1 MPLLST
7 VTESVKRL
15 KIHRSSLEAI
25 DNSGIIPNIDSLT
38 IVHSNVTIVYQVN
51 SIFLDTA
58 DTYLLEVTPST
69 GAKPASTNSALTI
82 FVPYSTSKFSNSDYN
97 TLYGN
102 YVANRRSS
110 ILMEASYNTGTVH
123 PTNLTGILSLK
134 ASPAE
139 AQDSNYTSIGFANA
153 RYYGSRNMSPDFNI
167 TSPYSVYGEQ
177 LVEDPRVVSG
187 LKPAVEQTNP
197 YMLIFD
203 RIESTYNEYNGGLA
217 AKIAYIIDEDSNV
230 ITPNKGRE
238 GFNIITQG
246 FPATAE
252 IDIELSDNTLFGVNM
267 AGINGTY
274 DVKFSGQAP
283 STYLYTHTGSLG
295 GYERLDELVFDDP
308 NPIGPGFISP
318 DLANPNNTNPP
329 ITYQRSTS
337 PTPAQVKKGYI
348 FTGAELF
355 DNGSAPY
362 DFTFTTDGT
371 QKGIFTTEIE
381 VIGEGR
387 ASLFSLYDKIEAR
400 LVRIDSSN
408 NRHILDAEIHKFPE
422 KDPES
427 YTFRLES
434 IPIDVKAGEK
444 VTVELEL
451 LEDFSEITVVTKMFE
466 LRSAVPAGEK
476 TVKYFE
482 GSLKNLSVS
491 DLDNNPSN
499 GTEGSYIDIAV
510 TTSGS
515 GYGAKVN
522 AVVDT
527 NGDIVDLAVAY
538 RGFNYATG
546 DTITIPAGT
555 LGGNFSGATVTLGS
569 GNLRTD
575 YYFIYLDSNVI
586 ALNPDTLQKTV
597 GRFYEGPYDVDT
609 LDEDKDFDPVVFPLV
624 PQVGDIVRF
633 NNDETTASKIKEIV
647 NIPSTNV
654 TITLPFI
661 GPITITIP
669 QTTSYVLDKDIPGY
683 DAAGKTGPQNVTFTR
698 MVEEPVVIVDGFKPQ
713 GQTSRGLIKPQYMSD
728 KLKDNF
734 SKIVGDLKE
743 KNLI

>member
-1 MPLLST
+1 MPALST
-7 VTESVKRL
+7 ITESVKRL
-15 KIHRSSLEAI
+15 KIHKSSLEAT
-25 DNSGIIPNIDSLT
+25 DNSGLIPNIDSLT

-51 SIFLDTA
+51 SVLLDTA

-69 GAKPASTNSALTI
+69 SAKPASTNSALTI

-102 YVANRRSS
+102 YTENKRSN
-110 ILMEASYNTGTVH
+110 LFMEASYNTGTVH
-123 PTNLTGILSLK
+123 PTNLAEILNLR
-134 ASPAE
+134 ASSAE
-139 AQDSNYTSIGFANA
+139 TQDSNYTSIGFANA

-177 LVEDPRVVSG
+177 LVGDPRVVSG
-187 LKPAVEQTNP
+187 LKPAVEQTSP

-203 RIESTYNEYNGGLA
+203 RIETTYNEYNGGLA

-246 FPATAE
+246 FPASAE

-318 DLANPNNTNPP
+318 DLANPNNTDPL

-337 PTPAQVKKGYI
+337 PTPSQVKKGYI

-362 DFTFTTDGT
+362 DFIFTSDGT

-387 ASLFSLYDKIEAR
+387 ASLFSVYDKIEAR

-451 LEDFSEITVVTKMFE
+451 LEDFSEVTVAAKMFE

-482 GSLKNLSVS
+482 GSLISIPATS
-491 DLDNNPSN
+491 GPGN
-499 GTEGSYIDIAV
+499 GVEGSYVDVAV
-510 TTSGS
+510 TTNGA
-515 GYGAKVN
+515 GYGGTVN
-522 AVVDT
+522 VVVNTD
-527 NGDIVDLAVAY
+527 GDIVDLSVAY
-538 RGFNYATG
+538 RGFNYVDG
-546 DTITIPAGT
+546 DTITIPAGS
-555 LGGNFSGATVTLGS
+555 LGGNFSGATITLAS
-569 GNLRTD
+569 SNLRTKQ
-575 YYFIYLDSNVI
+575 YFIYIDSNII

-597 GRFYEGPYDVDT
+597 GRFYEGPYDIDT
-609 LDEDKDFDPVVFPLV
+609 LDEDKDFDPVIFPLV
-624 PQVGDIVRF
+624 PRVGDIIRF
-633 NNDETTASKIKEIV
+633 NNDQTTASKITEIV
-647 NIPSTNV
+647 NIPTTNI
-654 TITLPFI
+654 TIGSF
-661 GPITITIP
+661 TITIP
-669 QTTSYVLDKDIPGY
+669 QTTAYVLDKDIPGY
-683 DAAGKTGPQNVTFTR
+683 DATTKTGPQNITFSR
-698 MVEEPVVIVDGFKPQ
+698 MVEEPVVIVDGFKPA

>member
-1 MPLLST
+1 MPVL
-7 VTESVKRL
+7 TESVKRL
-15 KIHRSSLEAI
+15 KIHKTSLQPL
-25 DNSGIIPNIDSLT
+25 DNSGVIPNIDSLT
-38 IVHSNVTIVYQVN
+38 IVHSNVTMVYKVN
-51 SIFLDTA
+51 SITLNTA
-58 DTYLLEVTPST
+58 DTYLLEVSPATNQKPS
-69 GAKPASTNSALTI
+69 STSNALTI
-82 FVPYSTSKFSNSDYN
+82 FIPYSDSKFSVSDYNSLYGNYTESRRSNILMESDYN
-97 TLYGN
+97 TG
-102 YVANRRSS
+102 A
-110 ILMEASYNTGTVH
+110 IH
-123 PTNLTGILSLK
+123 PTNLVQILDTK
-134 ASPAE
+134 AVRADV
-139 AQDSNYTSIGFANA
+139 QDSNYSTVGFANA
-153 RYYGSRNMSPDFNI
+153 RYFGSRNMSPDFNI
-167 TSPYSVYGEQ
+167 TTPFTVYGEQ
-177 LVEDPRVVSG
+177 LAENFRYRVG
-187 LKPAVEQTNP
+187 LEPAVEQTNP
-197 YMLIFD
+197 FMLVFD

-217 AKIAYIIDEDSNV
+217 AKIAYIVDEDGNT

-246 FPATAE
+246 FPASAQ

-267 AGINGTY
+267 AGVNGTY

-308 NPIGPGFISP
+308 NPVGPGFISP
-318 DLANPNNTNPP
+318 DLADPNNTTATT
-329 ITYQRSTS
+329 TYQRSAS
-337 PTPAQVKKGYI
+337 PTPAQVEKGYI

-362 DFTFTTDGT
+362 DFAFSSNGT
-371 QKGIFTTEIE
+371 QKGIFTAEVE

-387 ASLFSLYDKIEAR
+387 ASLFSKYDKIEAR
-400 LVRIDSSN
+400 LIRIDGSST
-408 NRHILDAEIHKFPE
+408 RHILDAEIHKFPE

-434 IPIDVKAGEK
+434 VPIDIVAGEK

-451 LEDFSEITVVTKMFE
+451 LEDFSEVTVVPKMFE

-482 GSLKNLSVS
+482 GSIVSV
-491 DLDNNPSN
+491 PSTSGPGD
-499 GTEGSYIDIAV
+499 GTEGSYIDVAV

-527 NGDIVDLAVAY
+527 NGDIVDLSVAY
-538 RGFNYATG
+538 RGFNYANG

-555 LGGNFSGATVTLGS
+555 LGGNFSGATITLGS
-569 GNLRTD
+569 VNLKTE
-575 YYFIYLDSNVI
+575 YYFIYLDTNVI

-633 NNDETTASKIKEIV
+633 NNDQTTTSKITEIV

-669 QTTSYVLDKDIPGY
+669 QTTSYVLDKDVPGY

-698 MVEEPVVIVDGFKPQ
+698 MVEEPVIIVDGFKPQ

-728 KLKDNF
+728 KLVNNF